1 MVRGLSTTRS
11 LVEVARIIE
20 SVVNTPSYVVY
31 GVTSGGLLLYGSTES
46 GVFDLYVVNPSNGLR
61 ATVAKGIH
69 LYAKAHP
76 ESRYVVFTRDVSK
89 GFELCRVY
97 AVNIRSGEFIDLM
110 GSLPPQRVV
119 GLAFNRE
126 LVAWSGASGEDA
138 GIYVA
143 KIGSEPELLAK
154 TKGREFVTDI
164 SDKYIVGYGY
174 MRGDPFS
181 TELLILD
188 VSSRELR
195 VYTPR
200 EGSISENP
208 KINGSS
214 VLFSSDYEDLD
225 KQRLYVLDLSNG
237 DLKPAVSEGSDLYD
251 FDPVGFV
258 DYGWTSERSIW
269 AIAKK
274 NGRSHLFVDNKLI
287 GPGSGFVSSGI
298 VHGDYAYIAHSSLR
312 TPPRILALNLKTREV
327 RVLASDTLPGDV
339 LQRIGGVDFVEVKSK
354 DGVVVP
360 VYILESRV
368 AEKPGPVVIYP
379 HGGPWSEVA
388 DSWSPIIAALSAL
401 GYHVVAPNF
410 RGSTGYGEK
419 FRRMNIGDPGGM
431 DMEDVA
437 AAVKWAIDS
446 ELADSSR
453 VAIVGYSYGGYTVL
467 MQLTRKPDLWRCGV
481 AGAPVA
487 DWEEMYELAD
497 AYFKRFEEILFAGRR
512 ELFKERSPVNYVEN
526 IKAPLCI
533 VQPQN
538 DSRTPLRPVLKFTQK
553 LLEHGKTFE
562 LHVVPDIGH
571 AISLDRRALAKF
583 LLYTALFLDKYM
595 KT

>member
-1 MVRGLSTTRS
+1 MARSSPSAKS

-46 GVFDLYVVNPSNGLR
+46 GVLDLHVVNPSNGLK
-61 ATVAKGIH
+61 ATIARGIH
-69 LYAKAHP
+69 LYAKTHP
-76 ESRYVVFTRDVSK
+76 DSNYVVFTRDVSR
-89 GFELCRVY
+89 GFEQCRVY

-110 GSLPPQRVV
+110 GSLPPQRIV
-119 GLAFNRE
+119 GLAFNGE
-126 LVAWSGASGEDA
+126 LVAWSGARGEEA
-138 GIYVA
+138 GIYMA

-154 TKGREFVTDI
+154 TRGREFVTDN
-164 SDKYIVGYGY
+164 SGEYVVGYGF

-200 EGSISENP
+200 EGSVSENP
-208 KINGSS
+208 KIRGRA

-225 KQRLYVLDLSNG
+225 KKRLYVLNLETG
-237 DLKPAVSEGSDLYD
+237 EVKHAVAEGTDLYD
-251 FDPVGFV
+251 FEPVDYV
-258 DYGWTSERSIW
+258 DYGWSIEGALW

-274 NGRSHLFVDNKLI
+274 NGRSYLYVDNKLI
-287 GPGSGFVSSGI
+287 GPDSGFVSSGV
-298 VHGDYAYIAHSSLR
+298 VHGEYAYIAHSSLR
-312 TPPRILALNLKTREV
+312 IPPRILALNLKTREV

-354 DGVVVP
+354 DGVVIP
-360 VYILESRV
+360 VYVLESRS
-368 AEKPGPVVIYP
+368 AEKPGPTVIYP

-388 DSWSPIIAALSAL
+388 DSWSPIIATLSAL

-410 RGSTGYGEK
+410 RGSTGYGER

-431 DMEDVA
+431 DMEDIIA
-437 AAVKWAIDS
+437 ATKWAVES
-446 ELADSSR
+446 GLADSSR

-467 MQLTRKPDLWRCGV
+467 MQVSKYPEFWRCGV

-538 DSRTPLRPVLKFTQK
+538 DSRTPLKPVLKFTQK

-571 AISLDRRALAKF
+571 AISLDRIALAKF
-583 LLYTALFLDKYM
+583 LFYTVLFLDKYM